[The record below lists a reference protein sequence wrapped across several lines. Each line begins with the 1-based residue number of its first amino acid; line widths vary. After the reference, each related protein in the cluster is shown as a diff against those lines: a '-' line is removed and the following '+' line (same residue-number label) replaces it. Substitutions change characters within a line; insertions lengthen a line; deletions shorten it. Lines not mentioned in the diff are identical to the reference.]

1 MNLPNKLT
9 MIRILII
16 PIIVILFLLRDYLG
30 KMQIQL
36 IIMGILFVIAAITD
50 YFDGKIARKR
60 NIVTTFGKFI
70 DPLADKLL
78 VITALLIFHSYYITY
93 SGTILSNSALWMPF
107 WVIWVIISRELI
119 VTSIRLVAIGEG
131 KVLPAGKLGKYKAA
145 FTMITLVYYFF
156 VMPLDISVIN
166 IIGIIFVNI
175 SVILTI
181 ISGIDYFIKNKN
193 IILKEI

>member
-9 MIRILII
+9 MIRIMII
-16 PIIVILFLLRDYLG
+16 PIIVIIFLLREYLG
-30 KMQIQL
+30 DYQL
-36 IIMGILFVIAAITD
+36 YLMGGLFVMAAVTD

-78 VITALLIFHSYYITY
+78 VITALLIFHSYYISN
-93 SGTILSNSALWMPF
+93 SGTSASNLALWMPF

-119 VTSIRLVAIGEG
+119 VTSIRLVAIGAG

-145 FTMITLVYYFF
+145 VTMVTLVYYFF
-156 VMPLDISVIN
+156 VMPQDINILN
-166 IIGIIFVNI
+166 IIGVILVNV
-175 SVILTI
+175 SVILTVV
-181 ISGIDYFIKNKN
+181 SGIDYFFKNKS